1 MRIRQVKPEF
11 WSDPDMAELPAPVRL
26 TYIGLWNLA
35 DDAGWLVADATYI
48 GHQLYG
54 YDDRATREDI
64 VADHLY
70 ALQAAGKVVLEDCGH
85 ALIPTL
91 AVHQRQNAATRRVEM
106 VKKAHEQCIAAA
118 FRGAQRNAAESRSV
132 SVKVSVEEG
141 NVEERIG
148 RGDKDE
154 TTSEFRAKYAAA
166 GART

>member
-26 TYIGLWNLA
+26 TYIGLWNLS
-35 DDAGWLVADATYI
+35 DDAGWFVADATYI
-48 GHQLYG
+48 AHQLYG
-54 YDDRATREDI
+54 YDDRATREDT
-64 VADHLY
+64 VAEHIH

-91 AVHQRQNAATRRVEM
+91 AVHQRQSAATRRVEM

-118 FRGAQRNAAESRSV
+118 FRSKQQQSAESRSV
-132 SVKVSVEEG
+132 SVKVKVEEG

-148 RGDKDE
+148 RDDREE
-154 TTSEFRAKYAAA
+154 TTSEFRAKYAAVA
-166 GART
+166 ARP